1 MKREAFFVI
10 FLALSLMVS
19 CGNPQLDSK
28 PAESEHL
35 SQSESEPI
43 DYQKAID
50 SKVLGFSDAAKAV
63 EYDFDPRS
71 IVPEEGRYSARE
83 AYEATSSIANPSAK
97 RERSDGSEI
106 RLVMKFEGLGED
118 SFDGLI
124 NIKSVEFSLWEDG
137 LFFGRYDSIS
147 FRGHWHYSNEDGYDR
162 VIKLV
167 DVSKLKETVYTA
179 YRLEDLG
186 SRYEYVGHDYAL
198 DANWGGNY
206 TILNIFGSYYKPPV
220 GIFAVKMSEKDKESF
235 HLHLSIYEDVNYC
248 GFWLFHVNS
257 DLRALKIV
265 DQTKVNYEKEL
276 KYNQT
281 HKKEIYSFTIEW
293 HGFVTQFEEPV

>member
-1 MKREAFFVI
+1 MKREASFVI

-83 AYEATSSIANPSAK
+83 AYEATLSIADPDAK
-97 RERSDGSEI
+97 RERTDGSEI
-106 RLVMKFEGLGED
+106 RLVMKFEGLGVD

-124 NIKSVEFSLWEDG
+124 NIKSANFSLWEDG
-137 LFFGRYDSIS
+137 LFFGRYDSMS
-147 FRGHWHYSNEDGYDR
+147 FRGYWYYSSENDYER

-167 DVSKLKETVYTA
+167 DVSKAKETIYVA
-179 YRLEDLG
+179 YRLDDFG
-186 SRYEYVGHDYAL
+186 SYYEYVGHDYVL
-198 DANWGGNY
+198 DARWGGNY
-206 TILNIFGSYYKPPV
+206 TNLKIFGSYYKPPV
-220 GIFAVKMSEKDKESF
+220 GIFAVKVNRSHMESF
-235 HLHLSIYEDVNYC
+235 FLSIYENVNYC
-248 GFWLFHVNS
+248 GYWLFHVNS

-281 HKKEIYSFTIEW
+281 HKEEIYSFTIEW